1 MSDEQPNIAGDTENS
16 FLARARYGKGKR
28 TLQAILDAT
37 YELITTEGL
46 TATSQEAIARRANVS
61 QSAVRHYF
69 PTKDELLAAFFSV
82 GIERLESA
90 YRARLAEPDS
100 DPRKQLI
107 ELACL
112 QFERMEET
120 KDVYFYEA
128 SAYFARNPAQD
139 VRTDWYQF
147 ARQAY
152 LELIRRIHP
161 EWDEDRCID
170 TSFQVYTLILGGWIT
185 MGESLPFRQH
195 RSFRGLRGI
204 LIDGIE
210 RLIDSDNRDS

>member
-1 MSDEQPNIAGDTENS
+1 MVDQPPESSDDSENS

-46 TATSQEAIARRANVS
+46 TATSQEAIARRANVT

-82 GIERLESA
+82 GIERLE
-90 YRARLAEPDS
+90 RLFKARLAEADS
-100 DPRKQLI
+100 DPHQLLI
-107 ELACL
+107 ELASL
-112 QFERMEET
+112 QLDRMEET
-120 KDVYFYEA
+120 RDVYFFEA
-128 SAYFARNPAQD
+128 AAYFSRHPQQD
-139 VRTDWYQF
+139 VRGNWYQF

-152 LELIRRIHP
+152 LDLIRRIHP

-170 TSFQVYTLILGGWIT
+170 TSFQVFTLILGGWIT

-195 RSFRGLRGI
+195 QSIRGLRAM
-204 LIDGIE
+204 LVRGIE
-210 RLIDSDNRDS
+210 QLLEVEPKT